1 MEIWKSSRPLS
12 RLETAYR
19 TLQMGV
25 SASSIRYPRDSDDAF
40 NALRILKQRLPAE
53 LVLQILNYAQYWIL
67 SQASREYTC
76 VYTERDCRD
85 RTPYLISEPIPDG
98 RSPIREIRIDIW
110 SHDQGWSSYREDH
123 GTYRNSWTWFELGI
137 ERPPERNMED
147 DSKEL
152 DVRLATNAHAR
163 DVSQHH
169 RVVYCAEDNLPWMR
183 NLQAGDRISIIPR
196 ALYPGWQ
203 NFVEKASIEIYTD
216 PFS

>member
-1 MEIWKSSRPLS
+1 
-12 RLETAYR
+12 
-19 TLQMGV
+19 MGV

-40 NALRILKQRLPAE
+40 NALRILKQRLPTE
-53 LVLQILNYAQYWIL
+53 LVLKILNYAQYWIL
-67 SQASREYTC
+67 SQASREHMC

-85 RTPYLISEPIPDG
+85 RTPYLISEPIPPDG

-110 SHDQGWSSYREDH
+110 SHDQGWSSYHEDH

-137 ERPPERNMED
+137 ERPSERSIED
-147 DSKEL
+147 DTKDL
-152 DVRLATNAHAR
+152 DVRLATNLHAR
-163 DVSQHH
+163 GVSQHH
-169 RVVYCAEDNLPWMR
+169 QVVYCAEDNLPWMR
-183 NLQAGDRISIIPR
+183 NLRAGDRISIIPR